1 MLALITG
8 AAGQDG
14 WFLADQL
21 LQRGWRVHST
31 SLAESD
37 FAAGHRA
44 RDGALGALDVT
55 DPAAV
60 TATLAALRPD
70 VIFHLAGLSSVG
82 GSWDR
87 PAAYLHANAIGTCT
101 VLAAAHELHSAGEV
115 SPFIVNASSAE
126 VFAEDS
132 PLPFDETTPINPMNP
147 YGVSKAAA
155 QFMLATFRAR
165 GLAASNA
172 ILFNHESHLR
182 PAAFVTGRVARGVA
196 RINAGLADEL
206 VLGNLA
212 ARRDWL
218 HASDVAAAMIA
229 IADRRAAQDFV
240 VASGVSRTVLDFVA
254 AAFASVGITNW
265 RDFVRVD
272 PTLLR
277 AADAPELRG
286 DSSLLTAVTG
296 WRPQREFDD
305 WVGEMVARAPLD
317 D

>member
-21 LQRGWRVHST
+21 LQRGWQVHST

-37 FAAGHRA
+37 FAVGHRA
-44 RDGALGALDVT
+44 RDGFLGVLDVT

-60 TATLAALRPD
+60 TATLKDLRPD
-70 VIFHLAGLSSVG
+70 VIFHLAGLSSVA

-87 PAAYLHANAIGTCT
+87 PSAYLSANAIGTCT
-101 VLAAAHELHSAGEV
+101 LLAALRELNAAGEATAFV
-115 SPFIVNASSAE
+115 VNASSAE
-126 VFAEDS
+126 VFAEDA
-132 PLPFDETTPINPMNP
+132 PLPFDETTPVNPMNP

-155 QFMLATFRAR
+155 QFMVATFRAQ
-165 GLAASNA
+165 GVAASNA

-182 PAAFVTGRVARGVA
+182 PAAFVTGRIVRGVA
-196 RINAGLADEL
+196 RIHAGLADEL

-229 IADRRAAQDFV
+229 ITDKRAAQDFV
-240 VASGVSRTVLDFVA
+240 VASGVSRTVEDFIA
-254 AAFASVGITNW
+254 AAFASVGITEW
-265 RDFVRVD
+265 QHFVRVD
-272 PTLLR
+272 QTLMR

-296 WRPQREFDD
+296 WRPQREFND